1 MRFPRRLDS
10 LSVNHFSN
18 SEKVA
23 GIYEGSSAFDRGSN

>member
-10 LSVNHFSN
+10 LSVYHFSN

-23 GIYEGSSAFDRGSN
+23 GVYEDSSAFDRGFE

>member
-10 LSVNHFSN
+10 LCLNYFSN

-23 GIYEGSSAFDRGSN
+23 GVYEDSSAFDRGSE

>member
-10 LSVNHFSN
+10 LSVNHFSI

-23 GIYEGSSAFDRGSN
+23 GVYEDSSAFDRGSE